1 MQTMASEDID
11 LLLQDGIQAAA
22 AATVRP
28 TGQCAL
34 YCRGSAIRCG
44 VLVTFGAFRPT
55 ESP

>member
-44 VLVTFGAFRPT
+44 VLATFGAFRPT